1 MWQAVRSLARRWT
14 GSRLRW
20 LWGLVAALGL
30 WGPANV
36 SLAASPPIIHG
47 SSAAVLDASNGK
59 ILWQYNGALHVPMAS
74 TTKMMTA
81 LVALALE
88 HNHTGMEM
96 VVPPEVSQAYGEM
109 LGLRPGETY
118 TFQELLEAMLLPSDN
133 DAAIAV
139 AVDTAGSLPRFV
151 ALMNEEAAQLGLAD
165 THYTNPDGLDDPG
178 QYSSA
183 VDLARLGD
191 VAMANPVIASTVD
204 MRSAMVPS
212 PRGSGTELIGSI
224 NTLLFTDPYVNGI
237 KTGYTN
243 EALNLAVE
251 SATKDGHSV
260 IAVVTGEPKA
270 TTWSDVTAVLN
281 YGFSLLSADPPAA
294 APAGSPPNASGASL
308 AQPIAYANFAA
319 EAATLK
325 NITLPP
331 GFVPSMPAS
340 SVVQGTLL
348 PAYSPSS
355 ADATETVTR
364 PKATVDPHT
373 RPLTLAWVLV
383 PVGLALWF
391 GWAVRERRR
400 RVHSWRAIPWRT
412 LEGERRSIETE

>member
-1 MWQAVRSLARRWT
+1 MARGRF
-14 GSRLRW
+14 GRHLRW
-20 LWGLVAALGL
+20 AGGVAVALGL
-30 WGPANV
+30 WSAANV
-36 SLAASPPIIHG
+36 SLAASPPLIHG
-47 SSAAVLDASNGK
+47 TAAAVLNASNGE
-59 ILWQYNGALHVPMAS
+59 ILWQYNGATHVPMAS

-88 HNHTGMEM
+88 HNQTGMEM
-96 VVPPEVSQAYGEM
+96 VIPPEVNQAYGEM

-151 ALMNEEAAQLGLAD
+151 ALMNEEAARLGLAD

-191 VAMANPVIASTVD
+191 VAMANPVIASIVG
-204 MRSAMVPS
+204 MRSATVPS
-212 PRGSGTELIGSI
+212 PRGSGTEWIGSI

-251 SATKDGHSV
+251 SATKDGHSI

-270 TTWSDVTAVLN
+270 TTWSDATAVLN
-281 YGFSLLSADPPAA
+281 YGFTLVRGDPPVAVS
-294 APAGSPPNASGASL
+294 PASSTNASGTSPT
-308 AQPIAYANFAA
+308 QPIAYPNFAA

-325 NITLPP
+325 SIALPP

-340 SVVQGTLL
+340 AVVQGRLL
-348 PAYSPSS
+348 PAYSPNVDAAGAGSIRTASS
-355 ADATETVTR
+355 
-364 PKATVDPHT
+364 DPHA
-373 RPLTLAWVLV
+373 RPLTQAWFLL
-383 PVGLALWF
+383 PIGLTVWF
-391 GWAVRERRR
+391 GWAVRGRRR
-400 RVHSWRAIPWRT
+400 RLRSWRAVSWRT
-412 LEGERRSIETE
+412 LEVKRRSIETE